1 MFLIDSVDES
11 KSLLLLV
18 TWQHRG
24 LKYLVTNTRVITALL
39 EMYKFHLFF
48 FLSPLSLSYTGIKW
62 CVLMDK
68 EPSVQFPVSR
78 RNSWLD
84 PG

>member
-24 LKYLVTNTRVITALL
+24 LKYLVTNRRVITALL

-48 FLSPLSLSYTGIKW
+48 LSPH
-62 CVLMDK
+62 
-68 EPSVQFPVSR
+68 FH
-78 RNSWLD
+78 
-84 PG
+84 